1 MPADASSKV
10 VADGLPIGRLAEIPT
25 KWFLLTTKITEDP
38 IGPSTTRAFLR
49 STRQVA
55 GADAA
60 GARRGV
66 ARCRGRVERG
76 LPVRGRD
83 DRPVSGA
90 GDRCRQLRTR
100 LPARDAVLRGDSL
113 ACFGDVTD
121 VWPWF
126 PQPRPLRRR
135 GQRTRGV
142 PRGDRSF
149 GRRSIEQ
156 YWRDVRFDTIPR
168 RTSGKDVTLFTNL
181 TWDSAVI
188 NKEIAFP
195 TIQEWIAD
203 TIRFFACRPEHE
215 LVIRIHPAEVTL
227 AGKPT
232 REPLSP
238 FIHETFPTLPENVI
252 VVEPED
258 ITSSYPLMAESDAVT
273 VFTSTTGLEAA
284 ARGQVRVIVAGETH
298 YRDKGFTLDVDDPAR
313 YHASLE
319 SVLDDTSD
327 VRPDIELVRR
337 YANLSSSASR
347 SSSPQCTSTC
357 RGSYESTSADS
368 PTWKK
373 RGRIRSS
380 IASVTGSCTV
390 GTSDRDDDDA
400 TAAAHPGRRRPGHRN
415 RPRAPT
421 AGFGG
426 RVATSGRGR
435 RAVLARTA
443 RTASRRCDS

>member
-1 MPADASSKV
+1 MWP
-10 VADGLPIGRLAEIPT
+10 RFRNLALSDEEV
-25 KWFLLTTKITEDP
+25 KELEAYLE
-38 IGPSTTRAFLR
+38 
-49 STRQVA
+49 
-55 GADAA
+55 
-60 GARRGV
+60 
-66 ARCRGRVERG
+66 
-76 LPVRGRD
+76 
-83 DRPVSGA
+83 
-90 GDRCRQLRTR
+90 
-100 LPARDAVLRGDSL
+100 
-113 ACFGDVTD
+113 
-121 VWPWF
+121 
-126 PQPRPLRRR
+126 
-135 GQRTRGV
+135 
-142 PRGDRSF
+142 DRSF

-168 RTSGKDVTLFTNL
+168 RTSGKRVTLFTNL

-284 ARGQVRVIVAGETH
+284 LAGVPVIVSGETH
-298 YRDKGFTLDVDDPAR
+298 YRDKGFTLDVDDPAS
-313 YHASLE
+313 YHDALE

-337 YANLSSSASR
+337 YAYLFFFRLPIQFPAVHEHVPGLVR
-347 SSSPQCTSTC
+347 VDV
-357 RGSYESTSADS
+357 RRLADLEAGKD
-368 PTWKK
+368 PEL
-373 RGRIRSS
+373 
-380 IASVTGSCTV
+380 
-390 GTSDRDDDDA
+390 DRVCDGIL
-400 TAAAHPGRRRPGHRN
+400 HGGNFRPG
-415 RPRAPT
+415 
-421 AGFGG
+421 
-426 RVATSGRGR
+426 
-435 RAVLARTA
+435 
-443 RTASRRCDS
+443 